1 MFKNI
6 ILKQKQEKEQ
16 FLTFQYIKRTKDAFG
31 KKWIDSNLIKVILG
45 PRRAGKSVFS
55 LMLLK
60 NRPFMYFNFDDE
72 ILASIGKIS
81 TDDLMKELHAVYGKT
96 KNILFDEIQNLS
108 HWELFTNRLHR
119 EGYNLILTGSNAH
132 LLSKELA
139 THLTGRHIPIEILP
153 FNFNEFLNAKK
164 FIINSEYGS
173 LPKERGELLRLL
185 NEYLLNGGFPEV
197 VISNIDAN
205 DYLKVLFDSVLFKDV
220 VKRYNVKFSTQISN
234 LGSHLINNFASLY
247 SLRKLQ
253 NILNFKS
260 VTTTEKYTKYLE
272 EAYLVFSLLLYS
284 PKSTQRIKSPK
295 KIYII
300 DNGFVN
306 AKAIQHSPDKG
317 KLLENLIFMELI
329 KRGAR
334 PNFDLFYYKTR
345 NAKEVDFIL
354 CEGLNIKIL
363 IQVAYQ
369 VNEREVKE
377 REIKAL
383 VEASGELKCNN
394 LIVLTWDYEGEEDF
408 YGEKIKFI
416 PAWKWLME

>member
-1 MFKNI
+1 
-6 ILKQKQEKEQ
+6 
-16 FLTFQYIKRTKDAFG
+16 
-31 KKWIDSNLIKVILG
+31 
-45 PRRAGKSVFS
+45 
-55 LMLLK
+55 
-60 NRPFMYFNFDDE
+60 
-72 ILASIGKIS
+72 
-81 TDDLMKELHAVYGKT
+81 LHAVYGKT

-354 CEGLNIKIL
+354 REGLNIKIL